1 MAFFVFP
8 SLRGIFEKLVININ
22 VVFIPNYL
30 LGFEKSKILEKRPP
44 KGVILFKKMA
54 LFLIFIQFEDKYGH
68 FNFFQK
74 YGPTDKLISFLNPN
88 F

>member
-30 LGFEKSKILEKRPP
+30 LDFEKSKILEKRPP
-44 KGVILFKKMA
+44 
-54 LFLIFIQFEDKYGH
+54 
-68 FNFFQK
+68 QK
-74 YGPTDKLISFLNPN
+74 W
-88 F
+88 